1 MKPVNLLPQEA
12 RRRPAGGRAGSSYVV
27 VGVLGALLLMV
38 LGYVV
43 VSNQATSRS
52 NEAAKADAKATAL
65 EQAAAQKAAFANFA
79 QIKQQ
84 RLLSVSSVAQ
94 TRFDWERFMREL
106 ALIMPERSWI
116 QTADASVS
124 GDPSNTG
131 AASAAAATGAAVEPT
146 ANLVGCTPGQQDTAT
161 MMVRLGELYRVSDV
175 RLNESSTEVLGGS
188 SADAKTTVDACG
200 SYYKFDLTVT
210 FSPTPPASEVPRGA
224 QSVPAS
230 LGGGS

>member
-1 MKPVNLLPQEA
+1 M
-12 RRRPAGGRAGSSYVV
+12 V

-52 NEAAKADAKATAL
+52 NDAAQADAKATAL

-106 ALIMPERSWI
+106 ARIMPERSWI

-124 GDPSNTG
+124 GDPTNTG
-131 AASAAAATGAAVEPT
+131 AASAAAATGAPSRSPPPT
-146 ANLVGCTPGQQDTAT
+146 LWAARPSQTDTAT
-161 MMVRLGELYRVSDV
+161 MMVRLGKLYRVSDV
-175 RLNESSTEVLGGS
+175 ELNESVDRGGRRQS
-188 SADAKTTVDACG
+188 DDAKTTVDACG
-200 SYYKFDLTVT
+200 ATTSSTSRSRSARRRPLLR
-210 FSPTPPASEVPRGA
+210 PRVEP